1 MTWHHIVYFVSLII
15 TTLVMAFIA
24 WYSWRKRTAV
34 PEAGIYQW
42 ISFFISL
49 LALLQLMSMIV
60 PSNGLPLV
68 FFNLRYVST
77 AVIPLLWLVFVL
89 RYTGKRSK
97 FPGPLMAVMAVIPL
111 VTQIMIWTN
120 DFHGIWVLSEVEF
133 YQVGP
138 LIFPETST
146 RVYGPWYLVHNI
158 YSFGLTLV
166 GIVILFVETIR
177 MPREYRKQSIIII
190 TGTMIM
196 VIGIFFPSVNLVPG
210 MNLNP
215 LPQSFAIGSLVMA
228 WAIFHYRFL
237 SITPRID
244 RNKPVPVAL
253 VTIFLSLA
261 AAITIIGFLYYHQYR
276 EQFRL
281 QVGHQLLSIAD
292 LKVKDIDRWRL
303 ERLGDGS
310 ILHGNAV
317 FNNLA
322 RRYLSDPG
330 DGNARW
336 QINSW
341 LGNILEVYKYEAIVL
356 LDARGTAQLS
366 VRDIKGLMCEHLKGF
381 LDDSRRA
388 GKVILSDFYT
398 DAPGKPIRLFV
409 IVPLSE
415 GQGGVSPFG
424 YVLLVINPDEYLYPM
439 LNTWPVPSPTAESFL
454 VRKDG
459 DHVLYLSDLR
469 FKKNMAMNFRKPLT
483 EHNLAAVK
491 AVLGKD
497 GIMETIDYR
506 GIPTIAALKAVPGT
520 PWFMVAHQSAEEVFK
535 PVRERFW
542 TMGVIITIMIAAM
555 GVGVLLIWNRQE
567 DKNIRQRLK
576 SAKLLRKQETRYH
589 LLADH
594 VTEIVWTTDM
604 DLKTTY
610 ISPSVEKT
618 LGYSFEELREM
629 SLEKILT
636 PESLEIATQALNDGK
651 ARMGVD
657 PSYSTRRSLDLE
669 MYRKDGTSLW
679 CEITFSFIR
688 DEEGE
693 SVSILVEARDITK
706 RKRSE
711 DALRESEQR
720 FRILADSM
728 PQLVWTANPD
738 GTLDYI
744 NSKHVEFG
752 GLQRDDTHAW
762 QGSRSLH
769 PDDMRLTLASW
780 RRSIDTGCEYEI
792 EHRLLTGSGD
802 FRWFLSRSVPV
813 RNADGAIVKWYG
825 TSTDIHDR
833 KLAEAQRE
841 EAFSALQE
849 SQEKYRLISENMSD
863 VIWLMDMSLKYI
875 FATPSLEQSL
885 GYTMEELNAKPLDHI
900 FTPESSALLRQAM
913 AEELVPERLD
923 SRDTVISRTLA
934 LESIR
939 KDGSRFW
946 GEIRYELIRDA
957 DGRPKAILGV
967 ARNIN
972 ERKGAEEKIAAS
984 LREKEVLLRE
994 VHHRV
999 KNNMQIISSLLT
1011 IQNTYLTK
1019 GADVRVALQEMQNRI
1034 KSMSIV
1040 HEKLYR
1046 SENLAQIDFRDYI
1059 VSLSASVFQSI
1070 GIDTGRIEFKIDKET
1085 IILNID
1091 VAISCGLLI
1100 NELVTNALKHAFPD
1114 GREGV
1119 IAVSM
1124 GESSGGSYRI
1134 SVKDNGIGLPEGF
1147 DINTRGTM
1155 GMRLIGVLTRQI
1167 GGTIE
1172 VHHEKETEFIIQF
1185 PIAKEDMKD
1194 GRS

>member
-1 MTWHHIVYFVSLII
+1 MAWHHIVYFVSLII
-15 TTLVMAFIA
+15 TTLVMAFIV
-24 WYSWRKRTAV
+24 WYSWRKRTVV
-34 PEAGIYQW
+34 PEAGIFQW
-42 ISFFISL
+42 ISFFIGL
-49 LALLQLMSMIV
+49 LALLQLISMIA
-60 PSNGLPLV
+60 PSNDLALV
-68 FFNLRYVST
+68 FFNMRYAST
-77 AVIPLLWLVFVL
+77 AIIPLLWLVFVF
-89 RYTGKRSK
+89 RYTGKRRK
-97 FPGPLMAVMAVIPL
+97 LPGALMAVMAVIPL
-111 VTQIMIWTN
+111 VTQVMIWTSG
-120 DFHGIWVLSEVEF
+120 FHGIWVLSEVEF
-133 YQVGP
+133 YQIGP
-138 LIFPETST
+138 FIYPDTST
-146 RVYGPWYLVHNI
+146 REYGPWYLVHTI

-166 GIVILFVETIR
+166 GIVILFVETVR
-177 MPREYRKQSIIII
+177 MPREYQKQSIIII

-196 VIGIFFPSVNLVPG
+196 LIGILFPSVNLVPG

-228 WAIFHYRFL
+228 WAIFRHRFL

-244 RNKPVPVAL
+244 RNKPVPLAL

-261 AAITIIGFLYYHQYR
+261 AAIVIIGFLYYHQYR

-310 ILHGNAV
+310 ILHNNV
-317 FNNLA
+317 IFNNLA
-322 RRYLSDPG
+322 RRYLSDPA
-330 DGNARW
+330 DGIARW

-341 LGNILEVYKYEAIVL
+341 LSNILDVYRYETIAL
-356 LDARGTAQLS
+356 LDSRGTA
-366 VRDIKGLMCEHLKGF
+366 RITIHEIKGFICGHLKGF
-381 LDDSRRA
+381 FDDSRRA
-388 GKVILSDFYT
+388 GKVILSDFHT
-398 DAPGKPIRLFV
+398 DGPGKPIRLFV

-415 GQGGVSPFG
+415 DQGGVSPFG

-439 LNTWPVPSPTAESFL
+439 LNTWPVPSPTAETFL

-469 FKKNMAMNFRKPLT
+469 FKKNTAMNYRKPLA
-483 EHNLAAVK
+483 EHNLAAVM
-491 AVLGKD
+491 AVLGTE
-497 GIMETIDYR
+497 GIVESVDYR

-520 PWFMVAHQSAEEVFK
+520 PWFMVAHQSTEEVFK

-542 TMGVIITIMIAAM
+542 TMGFIVTIMIAAM
-555 GVGVLLIWNRQE
+555 GVGVLLIWNRHE
-567 DKNIRQRLK
+567 DNSIRQRLR
-576 SAKLLRKQETRYH
+576 AAELLREQETRYH

-636 PESLEIATQALNDGK
+636 PESLEKATQALNDGK
-651 ARMGVD
+651 ARMGID
-657 PSYSTRRSLDLE
+657 PAYSTRRTLDLE
-669 MYRKDGTSLW
+669 LYRKDGTSLW

-688 DEEGE
+688 DGEGG
-693 SVSILVEARDITK
+693 SVSILVEARDITE

-711 DALRESEQR
+711 DALRESEHR

-744 NSKHVEFG
+744 NNKHVEFG
-752 GLQRDDTHAW
+752 GLQRDHTRAW
-762 QGSRSLH
+762 ERSWSLH
-769 PDDMRLTLASW
+769 PDDMQLTLASW
-780 RRSIDTGCEYEI
+780 RRSVETGCEYEV
-792 EHRLLTGSGD
+792 EHRLLTGSGE

-813 RNADGAIVKWYG
+813 KNADGAIVKWYG
-825 TSTDIHDR
+825 TSTNIHDR

-841 EAFSALQE
+841 EAYAALQE

-885 GYTMEELNAKPLDHI
+885 GYTMEELNALPLDHI
-900 FTPESSALLRQAM
+900 FTPESSVLLRQAM
-913 AEELVPERLD
+913 AEELVPERIA
-923 SRDTVISRTLA
+923 SKDTVVSRTLA

-957 DGRPKAILGV
+957 EGKPKAILGV
-967 ARNIN
+967 ARDIN
-972 ERKGAEEKIAAS
+972 ERKSAEEKIAAS

-1011 IQNTYLTK
+1011 IQNTYLSK

-1070 GIDTGRIEFKIDKET
+1070 GIGPGRIEFTIDRET
-1085 IILNID
+1085 VILNID

-1114 GREGV
+1114 GRKGV
-1119 IAVSM
+1119 IAISM
-1124 GESSGGSYRI
+1124 GKSSGESCRI

-1147 DINTRGTM
+1147 DINARNTM
-1155 GMRLIGVLTRQI
+1155 GMRLIGILARQI

-1172 VHHEKETEFIIQF
+1172 VHHENETEFIIQF
-1185 PIAKEDMKD
+1185 PIVKEDMKD
-1194 GRS
+1194 GGS